1 MFSVLAVGR
10 VCNVVEI
17 RIHITIAI
25 MELLMSENIYLP
37 ITFTIP
43 TFEDFRGCLSVPY
56 DQSPGLDF
64 MVLHR
69 NRYKINI

>member
-1 MFSVLAVGR
+1 ML
-10 VCNVVEI
+10 E
-17 RIHITIAI
+17 T
-25 MELLMSENIYLP
+25 IYLP
-37 ITFTIP
+37 ITFVISI
-43 TFEDFRGCLSVPY
+43 FEDFRGYLSVPY